1 VNHGS
6 AIKDPISRGELTR
19 RERGGIVRGVA
30 AEMLY
35 KYSGLTQ
42 AQIGELL
49 GGVDYGAVYQLRYR
63 MKKRL
68 TQDNVLQ
75 LQYRNVEQAIK
86 ESVEC

>member
-1 VNHGS
+1 M
-6 AIKDPISRGELTR
+6 K

-42 AQIGELL
+42 AQIGKLL

-63 MKKRL
+63 MKERL
-68 TQDNVLQ
+68 TQNNVLQ
-75 LQYRNVEQAIK
+75 LQYRNIEQTIR
-86 ESVEC
+86 ENVEC

>member
-1 VNHGS
+1 VVL
-6 AIKDPISRGELTR
+6 RQ
-19 RERGGIVRGVA
+19 
-30 AEMLY
+30 EMLY

-49 GGVDYGAVYQLRYR
+49 WGVDYGAVYQLRSR
-63 MKKRL
+63 MKERL

-75 LQYRNVEQAIK
+75 LQYRNVEQTIK